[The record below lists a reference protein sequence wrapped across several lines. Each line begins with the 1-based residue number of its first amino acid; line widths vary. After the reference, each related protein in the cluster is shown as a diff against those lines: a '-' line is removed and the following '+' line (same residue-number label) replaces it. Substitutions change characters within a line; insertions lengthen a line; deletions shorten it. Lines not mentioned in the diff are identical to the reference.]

1 MVSVGDVLLL
11 LESVPVAEDVGGA
24 SLLLLR
30 GILVVA
36 GTVEVEVAAALPSS
50 DTQSLRAAA
59 VGATT
64 TDCQSVALV
73 VGNHLLL
80 LQPQDLVSF
89 DQSIFPEVFQVHNEY
104 FQEY

>member
-30 GILVVA
+30 GIRVVA

-50 DTQSLRAAA
+50 DTQSLRAAV

-64 TDCQSVALV
+64 TDGQSVALV

>member
-24 SLLLLR
+24 SLLLLG
-30 GILVVA
+30 GIRVVA
-36 GTVEVEVAAALPSS
+36 GRLEVEVAAALPSS

-89 DQSIFPEVFQVHNEY
+89 DQ
-104 FQEY
+104 

>member
-30 GILVVA
+30 GIRVVA

>member
-30 GILVVA
+30 GIRVVA
-36 GTVEVEVAAALPSS
+36 GMLEVEVAAALPSS
-50 DTQSLRAAA
+50 DTQSLRAAV

>member
-30 GILVVA
+30 GIRVVA
-36 GTVEVEVAAALPSS
+36 GMLEVEVAAALPSS
-50 DTQSLRAAA
+50 DTQSLRAAV

-64 TDCQSVALV
+64 TGGQSVALV
-73 VGNHLLL
+73 VG
-80 LQPQDLVSF
+80 
-89 DQSIFPEVFQVHNEY
+89 
-104 FQEY
+104 